1 MNPSKIPHS
10 CWLNHHFPMVSHGE
24 ARSGSPHAADLMQDG
39 YRMAGKRIAL
49 RQTTGFL
56 GCSKEIY

>member
-1 MNPSKIPHS
+1 
-10 CWLNHHFPMVSHGE
+10 MVSHGE

-39 YRMAGKRIAL
+39 AGKRIAL

-56 GCSKEIY
+56 GCLKGNILE